1 MPDEPTELDNL
12 LEEIIVFEETAYA
25 ELKEITAE
33 KRGKIERDREV

>member
-12 LEEIIVFEETAYA
+12 LEEIIALEETADA

-33 KRGKIERDREV
+33 KRGKIESDREV